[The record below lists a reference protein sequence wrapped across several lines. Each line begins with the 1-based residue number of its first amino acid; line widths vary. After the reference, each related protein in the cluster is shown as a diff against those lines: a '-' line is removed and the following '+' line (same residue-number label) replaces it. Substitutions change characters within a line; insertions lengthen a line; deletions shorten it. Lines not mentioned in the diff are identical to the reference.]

1 MANVGK
7 YTIHGCYGMGE
18 PPPCGMGGSV
28 NPWKSSHQVDARRTT
43 RLSKLPP
50 YLHVTVERRNH
61 LSSRIPKKPSSQGKW
76 GCPKKHPIKY
86 RRFFWILDEFL
97 LVHFFWGRIVRN
109 SLIGWSR
116 EIWIIAKI
124 FLEKTNC
131 WSPTICVLQSSRHV
145 YCGVVWK
152 LDRLKRSLLDWIW
165 LICWFCCQTSKKCL
179 GWFWCKCDQWPMPS
193 IVEDVIGRLTSCNNF
208 NRRLWPNMKNLEE
221 TTFVSNRH
229 VIALLLTICFLHWL
243 RSFGTWFWLTLLSK
257 HSNVW

>member
-1 MANVGK
+1 MANAGK

-18 PPPCGMGGSV
+18 PPPRGMGGSV

-61 LSSRIPKKPSSQGKW
+61 RSSRIPQKTNHRGKW
-76 GCPKKHPIKY
+76 GPQKNIQEI

-97 LVHFFWGRIVRN
+97 LVSFLGGWIVRN

-116 EIWIIAKI
+116 EIWIMAKI

-131 WSPTICVLQSSRHV
+131 WSPTICVLQSSRNDC
-145 YCGVVWK
+145 CGVVWK
-152 LDRLKRSLLDWIW
+152 LDRLKRSLLDWI
-165 LICWFCCQTSKKCL
+165 C
-179 GWFWCKCDQWPMPS
+179 GWFVVRL
-193 IVEDVIGRLTSCNNF
+193 VENTLDVFDVNAINDPCHLWLEDLIGRLTSCNNF
-208 NRRLWPNMKNLEE
+208 NRRLLKNMKKLEE
-221 TTFVSNRH
+221 ETFVSKRH

-243 RSFGTWFWLTLLSK
+243 RSCGTWFWLTLLSK
-257 HSNVW
+257 YLNVW

>member
-1 MANVGK
+1 MVKRDLNHSEDFLGKNELLEPYNLCLAIQPSCLLRGSLEIGPLEEVFVGLN
-7 YTIHGCYGMGE
+7 M
-18 PPPCGMGGSV
+18 
-28 NPWKSSHQVDARRTT
+28 
-43 RLSKLPP
+43 
-50 YLHVTVERRNH
+50 
-61 LSSRIPKKPSSQGKW
+61 
-76 GCPKKHPIKY
+76 
-86 RRFFWILDEFL
+86 
-97 LVHFFWGRIVRN
+97 
-109 SLIGWSR
+109 
-116 EIWIIAKI
+116 
-124 FLEKTNC
+124 
-131 WSPTICVLQSSRHV
+131 
-145 YCGVVWK
+145 
-152 LDRLKRSLLDWIW
+152 W